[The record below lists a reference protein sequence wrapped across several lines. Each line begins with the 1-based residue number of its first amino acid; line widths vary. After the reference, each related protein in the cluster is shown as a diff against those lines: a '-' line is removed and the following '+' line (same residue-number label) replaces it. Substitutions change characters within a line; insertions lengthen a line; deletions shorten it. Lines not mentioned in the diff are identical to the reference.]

1 MAADRVVA
9 IVQARMGS
17 ARLPG
22 KSLAPFAGSTVLQH
36 MVERLRLVSSP
47 LEIVVA
53 TSDRDE
59 DDEIVRVCAEAAVQV
74 FRGEADD
81 VLARFVGCVDSLP
94 VRSDMVL
101 RVCADRPLLCPV
113 VIDELVAAYDELG
126 RPDYVSNNRPPSYP
140 DGLDVEL
147 VRTQC
152 LEEAHRESNDP
163 YEREH
168 VTPFVYRRPER
179 FSLGGVICPF
189 GNFSHVRLALDT
201 REDLER
207 LRDLHERLPTSYD
220 YRDILTEV
228 ELSA

>member
-1 MAADRVVA
+1 
-9 IVQARMGS
+9 MGS
-17 ARLPG
+17 TRLPG

-36 MVERLRLVSSP
+36 IVERLRLVSSP

-53 TSDRDE
+53 TSDGDE
-59 DDEIVRVCAEAAVQV
+59 DDAIAAACAEASVRV
-74 FRGEADD
+74 FRGQADD
-81 VLARFVGCVDSLP
+81 VLARFLGCVDSLP
-94 VRSDMVL
+94 VRPDAVL

-113 VIDELVAAYDELG
+113 VIDELLAAYDELG
-126 RPDYVSNNRPPSYP
+126 QPDYVSNNHPPSYP

-147 VRTQC
+147 VRTEC

-168 VTPFVYRRPER
+168 VTAFVYRRPDR

-189 GNFSHVRLALDT
+189 GNFSHIRLALDT

-207 LRDLHERLPTSYD
+207 LRDLHERLPASYD
-220 YRDILTEV
+220 YRDILTEL